1 MAAELTFKN
10 VLSHIQQSGLNFSIY
25 LTPFSA
31 QLSLKKS
38 FAKKFYQE
46 PVDEVKIEENLGHS
60 LEAKVEQL
68 ESRLKKIDSE
78 NHKLVE
84 NLKEREEAL
93 ETLQTKCDMME
104 ETLKLERKKSK
115 KERQKL
121 EKKNSELITNIK
133 LEPKEEEEMETDEVI
148 AEVVTSNKFEPLI
161 STSDQDER
169 DSRIN
174 KSIKHSG
181 SCIDITPEPKISK
194 AVQTSSISISQ
205 VSKEYEKY
213 ACFYCEKEI
222 ASEQNLIEHRV
233 TCHGA
238 TETPNLFSFPVRPRP
253 LLFKCIIC
261 GLVASS
267 KAEIV
272 NHKKSVHTDQ

>member
-93 ETLQTKCDMME
+93 E
-104 ETLKLERKKSK
+104 
-115 KERQKL
+115 
-121 EKKNSELITNIK
+121 
-133 LEPKEEEEMETDEVI
+133 
-148 AEVVTSNKFEPLI
+148 
-161 STSDQDER
+161 
-169 DSRIN
+169 
-174 KSIKHSG
+174 
-181 SCIDITPEPKISK
+181 
-194 AVQTSSISISQ
+194 
-205 VSKEYEKY
+205 
-213 ACFYCEKEI
+213 
-222 ASEQNLIEHRV
+222 
-233 TCHGA
+233 
-238 TETPNLFSFPVRPRP
+238 
-253 LLFKCIIC
+253 LFKLNVI
-261 GLVASS
+261 
-267 KAEIV
+267 
-272 NHKKSVHTDQ
+272 